1 MVEGK
6 NREGSADEERR
17 LKPCWPGFIEYRKKE
32 CGEAARYP
40 LSPTKEKPWHHAGA
54 FLCLRLITIGLDRKQ
69 LACLFQTVDV
79 H

>member
-32 CGEAARYP
+32 CGQAARYP
-40 LSPTKEKPWHHAGA
+40 LSPTKEKP
-54 FLCLRLITIGLDRKQ
+54 
-69 LACLFQTVDV
+69 
-79 H
+79 